1 MKISIIEGIQTKI
14 YSIRNTKVMLDT
26 DLVELYGVET
36 KRINEAVKNNPDK
49 FPSDFYFELD
59 DKEEESLR
67 SKISTLKKSGRGQ
80 HRKYNTKVFT
90 EQGVYML
97 ATILK
102 SKIATD
108 VTVAIMRAF
117 VKMRSFALT
126 YEDIVN
132 KLNNLDDKVTKNEE
146 VLSKVLEA
154 LSELIEDT
162 KNNETKKIG
171 FFNDQ

>member
-1 MKISIIEGIQTKI
+1 MENNIIEVVQTKI
-14 YSIRNTKVMLDT
+14 YNIRNTKVMLDS
-26 DLVELYGVET
+26 DLAELYNVET

-49 FPSDFYFELD
+49 FPSDFFFKLTD
-59 DKEEESLR
+59 EEEQSLR
-67 SKISTLKKSGRGQ
+67 SKFSTLGESGRGK

-97 ATILK
+97 ATIIK
-102 SKIATD
+102 SKVATD

-117 VKMRSFALT
+117 VKMRQFALS
-126 YEDIVN
+126 YDDVVN
-132 KLNNLDDKVTKNEE
+132 MIKTHDQKLEQHDEILQKVI
-146 VLSKVLEA
+146 SA

-171 FFNDQ
+171 FIND